1 MANPFLWAAC
11 PWQAL
16 RRLGVGFGSRW
27 LPTKPFSFECQFQR
41 QGGDAKAKTWPPS
54 QRGRKR
60 PTPLPRVSSEGGEG
74 GRTPPSLSLVK
85 TNARLILCRCL
96 TKVPTPPQ
104 LVQAFLKKKPARGPC
119 PAQRPASASCRS
131 SAAPVASSAGTSPP
145 AGVCS
150 GPPSSRCHCHGIAAG
165 DSGEW
170 GGGSTTLG
178 GSDEH
183 FQVSSAFSFHHFK
196 TLPGG
201 WTSSRFEMQEGKFL
215 SVLLRGAQAIIQ
227 PNPPNMTPPR
237 ALGR

>member
-1 MANPFLWAAC
+1 MGPGGCRPSHFPLNANFS
-11 PWQAL
+11 
-16 RRLGVGFGSRW
+16 VG
-27 LPTKPFSFECQFQR
+27 
-41 QGGDAKAKTWPPS
+41 GGGAKAKTWPPS

-74 GRTPPSLSLVK
+74 GRTPPPLPGQNQRSLNTLPLPDQGA
-85 TNARLILCRCL
+85 N
-96 TKVPTPPQ
+96 PPQ